1 MPPSSKLPV
10 KRRSA
15 EPAPQKPDIRLPKD
29 AIRAGRAG
37 TKPLSEHL
45 RKHEQKRIAA
55 EAAKTS
61 PRGKVPAGGVAA
73 GRGAAARRPRAAAPP
88 RPAWRA
94 VGQRGRGRPPL
105 WAAASSGN

>member
-1 MPPSSKLPV
+1 M

-61 PRGKVPAGGVAA
+61 PRGKSPLVPLPPIEAPLPGG
-73 GRGAAARRPRAAAPP
+73 RERPRRPA
-88 RPAWRA
+88 RPGDRWTR
-94 VGQRGRGRPPL
+94 RRGRPR